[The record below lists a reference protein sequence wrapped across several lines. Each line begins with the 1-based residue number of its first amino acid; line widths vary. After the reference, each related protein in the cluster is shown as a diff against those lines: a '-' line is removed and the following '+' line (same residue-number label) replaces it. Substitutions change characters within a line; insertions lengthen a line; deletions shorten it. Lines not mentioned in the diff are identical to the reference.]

1 MKIARIR
8 ANQSYTDQIGFAGRL
23 LYLHIKRREI
33 LADFSLVRILLR
45 DVSRHSD

>member
-1 MKIARIR
+1 MKMARIM

-33 LADFSLVRILLR
+33 LANFSLVRILLP
-45 DVSRHSD
+45 DSSSHSD